1 MKNWI
6 IALAVLIIPMMTYFV
21 LDKTNSDK
29 AAFEAQAQSSYSK
42 PVVIK
47 FASPMC
53 LDCKKIE
60 SVMNEVMPAYADKVT
75 YQKINAQ
82 SNDANTSALIKKY
95 SVTLVPTPVF
105 LKKAGPVFK
114 RTEGYMPKSELEK
127 ILKGLING

>member
-6 IALAVLIIPMMTYFV
+6 IALAVLIIPMLTYFV

-29 AAFEAQAQSSYSK
+29 AAFEAQAKVSYTK

-53 LDCKKIE
+53 LDCKKLE
-60 SVMNEVMPAYADKVT
+60 SVMNEVMPKYTGKVD

-82 SNDANTSALIKKY
+82 SNDSETQKMIKKY
-95 SVTLVPTPVF
+95 SVTLVPTTVF
-105 LKKAGPVFK
+105 LKKDGNMYE
-114 RTEGYMPKSELEK
+114 RIEGYMSKSQLEG
-127 ILKGLING
+127 ILNGLVK

>member
-29 AAFEAQAQSSYSK
+29 AEFEAQAQSSYSK

-95 SVTLVPTPVF
+95 SVTLVPTLVF
-105 LKKAGPVFK
+105 LKKDGTVYK

>member
-6 IALAVLIIPMMTYFV
+6 IALAILIIPMVTYYV
-21 LDKTNSDK
+21 LDKTHSDK
-29 AAFEAQAQSSYSK
+29 AAFEANAQSTYSK

-53 LDCKKIE
+53 LDCKKLE
-60 SVMNEVMPAYADKVT
+60 GVMNEVMPAYADKVT

-82 SNDANTSALIKKY
+82 SNDENTQALIKKY
-95 SVTLVPTPVF
+95 TVTLVPTMVF
-105 LKKAGPVFK
+105 LKKDGALYK
-114 RTEGYMPKSELEK
+114 RTEGYMPKSQLEK

>member
-6 IALAVLIIPMMTYFV
+6 IALAVLIIPMLTYFV

-29 AAFEAQAQSSYSK
+29 AAFEAQAKISYTK

-53 LDCKKIE
+53 LDCKKLE
-60 SVMNEVMPAYADKVT
+60 GVMNEVMPGYADRVI

-82 SNDANTSALIKKY
+82 SNDAETQKMIKKY
-95 SVTLVPTPVF
+95 SVTLVPTTVF
-105 LKKAGPVFK
+105 LKTDGSMYD
-114 RTEGYMPKSELEK
+114 RIEGYMPKSQLEK
-127 ILKGLING
+127 ILNGLLK

>member
-21 LDKTNSDK
+21 LDKTNADK
-29 AAFEAQAQSSYSK
+29 TAFEANAQSSYSK

-95 SVTLVPTPVF
+95 SVTLVPTLVF
-105 LKKAGPVFK
+105 LKKDGTVYK

>member
-6 IALAVLIIPMMTYFV
+6 IALAVLLIPMLTYFV

-29 AAFEAQAQSSYSK
+29 AAFEALAKPSYTK

-53 LDCKKIE
+53 LDCKKLE
-60 SVMNEVMPAYADKVT
+60 SVMNEVMPKYAGKID

-82 SNDANTSALIKKY
+82 SNDAETRKMIKKY
-95 SVTLVPTPVF
+95 SVTLVPTMVF
-105 LKKAGPVFK
+105 LKKDGSMYD
-114 RTEGYMPKSELEK
+114 RTEGYMSKSQLEK
-127 ILKGLING
+127 ILNGLLK

>member
-95 SVTLVPTPVF
+95 SVTLVPTLVF
-105 LKKAGPVFK
+105 LKKDGTVFK